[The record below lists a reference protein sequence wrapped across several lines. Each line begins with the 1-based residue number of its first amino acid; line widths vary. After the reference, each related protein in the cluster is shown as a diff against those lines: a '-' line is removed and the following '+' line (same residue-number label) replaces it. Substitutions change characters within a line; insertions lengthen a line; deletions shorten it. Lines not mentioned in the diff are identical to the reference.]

1 MKKIFKAFFIL
12 TFLTECIYAQ
22 QSFPKNGVDENFKP
36 IYAFTNANIIIS
48 PNKELKKSTLLI
60 QNNIIIDVDSNLAI
74 PKNAIVYDLEGDYI
88 YPSFIDLYSNY
99 GLEKPT
105 RKSSGYTP
113 QYESNKKGPYNW
125 NQAIHPEVHA
135 SNQFFHNEKNSKK
148 YKEMGFGAVLTHVD
162 DGIFRGT
169 GCFTILANNR
179 ENEDVLVNKAA
190 TFYSFSKGTSNQRYP
205 TSLMGSIALIKQTL
219 LDSEWHER
227 AKENSNISLSEYNA
241 NKNLAKIFE
250 VKSHLDYGRLF
261 KISDEF
267 EIDYIVKGTGNEF
280 LKLEE
285 IKQTRFPI
293 IVPIN
298 FPEDYDVSNLDEALS
313 INLSDLKKWETAPF
327 NPRILQENNIT
338 FTITSSGTKN
348 KTEFLKNL
356 KLAVSKG
363 LSKSDALSSLTTTP
377 AKLIGIE
384 DKLGTIEKGKI
395 ANFLICSSD
404 IFYNGEIYENWTAGK
419 RNIIK
424 KKIKKDIRGYYTF
437 KAEKFNNSLVEIKG
451 QKHKPTVKIY
461 SIDSTNLV
469 ISLNE
474 NIITI
479 NDKKGDFKALGYIEN
494 DKISGEFLYKDGKK
508 YPFLIQRDSVFND
521 NKKKKEDVVAETIP
535 TIWYPNKSYGL
546 EKKLEKKSILFKNA
560 TLWTNEDLG
569 VVKSADIAISNGKI
583 VAIGENLDTNQI
595 PNFENISFE
604 IINVKGKHITSGIID
619 EHSHIAISKGVNES
633 SQAVTAEV
641 SISDVINPDDHNI
654 FRQIASGVTCS
665 QLLHGSANPIGGQS
679 ALVKLRWGENA
690 EEMKIKDCDGFI
702 KFALGE
708 NVKQSNWGDF
718 NTIRFPQ
725 TRMGVEQ
732 VFYDAFYRA
741 KKYKNEWQEY
751 NKLSLRK
758 KRETNPPREDI
769 ELNVLA
775 EILDGKRHIT
785 CHSYVESEINMLM
798 HVADSMGFKINTF
811 THILEGYKLTKKLKN
826 HGAGA
831 STFADWWAYKF
842 EVNDAIPYNAA
853 ILNEA
858 GVVTAINSDDAEM
871 GRRLNQEAAKA
882 VKYGSS
888 SQEDAWKMVT
898 LNPAKLLRLDDRMG
912 SLKIGKDADVVIW
925 SDNPLSIYSQVE
937 QTYIDGIC
945 YYDIEENKK
954 TQNRDYNEKLRIIKL
969 LSTSKSKNK
978 VKNSPKKETFY
989 HCDTIEHEHEH
1000 EHEH

>member
-1 MKKIFKAFFIL
+1 
-12 TFLTECIYAQ
+12 
-22 QSFPKNGVDENFKP
+22 
-36 IYAFTNANIIIS
+36 
-48 PNKELKKSTLLI
+48 
-60 QNNIIIDVDSNLAI
+60 
-74 PKNAIVYDLEGDYI
+74 
-88 YPSFIDLYSNY
+88 
-99 GLEKPT
+99 
-105 RKSSGYTP
+105 
-113 QYESNKKGPYNW
+113 
-125 NQAIHPEVHA
+125 
-135 SNQFFHNEKNSKK
+135 
-148 YKEMGFGAVLTHVD
+148 
-162 DGIFRGT
+162 
-169 GCFTILANNR
+169 
-179 ENEDVLVNKAA
+179 
-190 TFYSFSKGTSNQRYP
+190 
-205 TSLMGSIALIKQTL
+205 MGSIALIKQTL
-219 LDSEWHER
+219 LDSEWHE
-227 AKENSNISLSEYNA
+227 KTNENSNISLSEYNA

-267 EIDYIVKGTGNEF
+267 EIDYIVMGNGNEF
-280 LKLEE
+280 LKIGE
-285 IKQTRFPI
+285 IKQTKFPI

-338 FTITSSGTKN
+338 FAITSSGIKN

-363 LSKSDALSSLTTTP
+363 LSKSDALRSLTVTP
-377 AKLIGIE
+377 AKLIGVENKI
-384 DKLGTIEKGKI
+384 GTIEKGKI

-404 IFYNGEIYENWTAGK
+404 IFDSGEIYENWTAGK
-419 RNIIK
+419 RNVIK
-424 KKIKKDIRGYYTF
+424 KKIKEDIRGYYTF
-437 KAEKFNNSLVEIKG
+437 KSEKFNNSLVEIKG
-451 QKHKPTVKIY
+451 QKNKPTVKIY
-461 SIDSTNLV
+461 SIDSVNL
-469 ISLNE
+469 ITSLKE

-479 NDKKGDFKALGYIEN
+479 NDKDGDFKALGYIKN
-494 DKISGEFLYKDGKK
+494 GKISGDFLKDDGKK
-508 YPFLIQRDSVFND
+508 YPFIMQRDSIFND
-521 NKKKKEDVVAETIP
+521 QKKKKEDSVTEQIP
-535 TIWYPNKSYGL
+535 SVWLPNKSYGL
-546 EKKLEKKSILFKNA
+546 NKKLEAKSILFKNA

-569 VVKSADIAISNGKI
+569 IVKSADIAISNGKI

-595 PNFENISFE
+595 TNTTNTSFE

-641 SISDVINPDDHNI
+641 SISDVVNPDDHNI

-679 ALVKLRWGENA
+679 ALVKLRWGKTA
-690 EEMKIKDCDGFI
+690 EEMKIKNCDGFI

-732 VFYDAFYRA
+732 VFYDAFYKA
-741 KKYKNEWQEY
+741 KKYKNAWAEY
-751 NKLSLRK
+751 NNLSLRK
-758 KRETNPPREDI
+758 KRETIPPREDI

-811 THILEGYKLTKKLKN
+811 THILEGYKLTKKLKS

-853 ILNEA
+853 ILNDA

-898 LNPAKLLRLDDRMG
+898 LNPAKLLRLDNRMG

-925 SDNPLSIYSQVE
+925 SGNPLSIYSKVE

-945 YYDIEENKK
+945 YYDLEENKK

-1000 EHEH
+1000 EH

>member
-1 MKKIFKAFFIL
+1 
-12 TFLTECIYAQ
+12 
-22 QSFPKNGVDENFKP
+22 
-36 IYAFTNANIIIS
+36 
-48 PNKELKKSTLLI
+48 
-60 QNNIIIDVDSNLAI
+60 
-74 PKNAIVYDLEGDYI
+74 
-88 YPSFIDLYSNY
+88 
-99 GLEKPT
+99 
-105 RKSSGYTP
+105 
-113 QYESNKKGPYNW
+113 
-125 NQAIHPEVHA
+125 
-135 SNQFFHNEKNSKK
+135 
-148 YKEMGFGAVLTHVD
+148 
-162 DGIFRGT
+162 
-169 GCFTILANNR
+169 
-179 ENEDVLVNKAA
+179 
-190 TFYSFSKGTSNQRYP
+190 
-205 TSLMGSIALIKQTL
+205 MGSIALIKQTL

-227 AKENSNISLSEYNA
+227 TNANSNISLSEYNA
-241 NKNLAKIFE
+241 NKNLVKIFE

-356 KLAVSKG
+356 KLAVNKG

-461 SIDSTNLV
+461 SVDSTNLV

-508 YPFLIQRDSVFND
+508 YPFLIQRDSVFID
-521 NKKKKEDVVAETIP
+521 KKKIKEDVVAEKIP

-569 VVKSADIAISNGKI
+569 VIKSADIAISNGKI

-595 PNFENISFE
+595 PNIENTSFE

-679 ALVKLRWGENA
+679 ALVKLRWGGNA

-741 KKYKNEWQEY
+741 KKYKNEWLEY

-842 EVNDAIPYNAA
+842 EVNDAIPYNAS